1 MTHPADHYE
10 RSVRWVSFQRKSGSI
25 FIDNQHLGPAKDF
38 FFLARTDREISL
50 VCRKE
55 DVPEKTL
62 EREDGWRGFRIRG
75 VLDFSLIGI
84 LARISS
90 LLAEAG
96 ISIFALSTYQT
107 DYILVREGD
116 FERALDLLSSQ
127 GYTIL
132 R

>member
-1 MTHPADHYE
+1 MELEVLNMELTVCTLASAED
-10 RSVRWVSFQRKSGSI
+10 F
-25 FIDNQHLGPAKDF
+25 DPAKDF
-38 FFLARTDREISL
+38 FFLGRTDKEISL
-50 VCRKE
+50 VCRTE
-55 DVPEKTL
+55 DVPKGTL

-75 VLDFSLIGI
+75 ILDFSLIGI

-127 GYTIL
+127 GYAIL

>member
-1 MTHPADHYE
+1 MELEVLNMDLTVCTLASAGDFDPGE
-10 RSVRWVSFQRKSGSI
+10 
-25 FIDNQHLGPAKDF
+25 DF
-38 FFLARTDREISL
+38 FFMGKTDREISL
-50 VCRKE
+50 VCRRE
-55 DVPEKTL
+55 NVPENTL

-75 VLDFSLIGI
+75 ILDFSLIGI
-84 LARISS
+84 LAKIAS

-116 FERALDLLSSQ
+116 FERALGLLSDR
-127 GYTIL
+127 GYVIL

>member
-1 MTHPADHYE
+1 MELEVLDMDLTVCTLACPED
-10 RSVRWVSFQRKSGSI
+10 FDPG
-25 FIDNQHLGPAKDF
+25 KDF
-38 FFLARTDREISL
+38 FFMGRTDNEISL

>member
-1 MTHPADHYE
+1 MELEVLDMDLTVCTLASAED
-10 RSVRWVSFQRKSGSI
+10 F
-25 FIDNQHLGPAKDF
+25 DPAKDF
-38 FFLARTDREISL
+38 FFMGRTDREISL

>member
-1 MTHPADHYE
+1 MELEVLNMDLTVCTLASAED
-10 RSVRWVSFQRKSGSI
+10 
-25 FIDNQHLGPAKDF
+25 LGPAKDF

-50 VCRKE
+50 VCRTE
-55 DVPEKTL
+55 DVPEGTL

-75 VLDFSLIGI
+75 ILDFSLIGI
-84 LARISS
+84 LARISA

>member
-1 MTHPADHYE
+1 MELEVLNMDLTVCTLACPED
-10 RSVRWVSFQRKSGSI
+10 FDPG
-25 FIDNQHLGPAKDF
+25 KDF
-38 FFLARTDREISL
+38 FFMGRTDNEISL

-55 DVPEKTL
+55 DVPEGTL
-62 EREDGWRGFRIRG
+62 ER
-75 VLDFSLIGI
+75 
-84 LARISS
+84 
-90 LLAEAG
+90 EAG

-127 GYTIL
+127 GYAIL

>member
-1 MTHPADHYE
+1 MEMEVLDMDLTVCTLACADDFD
-10 RSVRWVSFQRKSGSI
+10 R
-25 FIDNQHLGPAKDF
+25 AKDF
-38 FFLARTDREISL
+38 FFMGKTDREISL

-62 EREDGWRGFRIRG
+62 EREDGWKGFRIRG

-107 DYILVREGD
+107 DYIMVRDGD
-116 FERALDLLSSQ
+116 LERTLDLLSSH
-127 GYTIL
+127 GYAIL

>member
-1 MTHPADHYE
+1 MELEVLNMDLTVCMLSSAD
-10 RSVRWVSFQRKSGSI
+10 RIDLSKDLF
-25 FIDNQHLGPAKDF
+25 FIGK
-38 FFLARTDREISL
+38 TDREISL
-50 VCRKE
+50 VCKAE
-55 DVPEKTL
+55 DVPEHVL

-90 LLAEAG
+90 LLAESG

-116 FERALDLLSSQ
+116 FERALALLSGH
-127 GYTIL
+127 GYKIL
-132 R
+132 RRT

>member
-1 MTHPADHYE
+1 MELEVLNMDLTVCTLACPED
-10 RSVRWVSFQRKSGSI
+10 F
-25 FIDNQHLGPAKDF
+25 DPAKDF
-38 FFLARTDREISL
+38 FFMGRTDNEISL

-127 GYTIL
+127 GYAIL